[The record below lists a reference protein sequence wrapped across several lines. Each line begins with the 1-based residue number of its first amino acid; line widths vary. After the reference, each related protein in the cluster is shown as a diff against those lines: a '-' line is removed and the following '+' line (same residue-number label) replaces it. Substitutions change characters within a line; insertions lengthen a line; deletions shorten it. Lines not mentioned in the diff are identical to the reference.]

1 MHDAMDHESVKSS
14 CQQGS
19 HCEALLDSLR
29 ADLVEVAEATG
40 SDHVPIAARADY
52 LRARDAYRRAVIAWA
67 GASGEQQLD
76 TVRELLEQCRAALA
90 SSRGRLR
97 R

>member
-1 MHDAMDHESVKSS
+1 MHDAMDHKSVKSS
-14 CQQGS
+14 CQQS
-19 HCEALLDSLR
+19 SRCEAVLDSLR
-29 ADLVEVAEATG
+29 ADLAQVAQATG

-67 GASGEQQLD
+67 GASGEQELD
-76 TVRELLEQCRAALA
+76 TVRELVERCRSALEASRA
-90 SSRGRLR
+90 RLR